1 MTVIVWDGK
10 TLATDRMAN
19 DGSQKW
25 ESSKAWYSK
34 NKDNEVCIVSGVGLL
49 SYIKQLSDWYLKGMQ
64 EPVPT
69 IPHGMAQLV
78 VVKADGLYE
87 LHYNKLIKRNP
98 PCAFGDA
105 KDMAMGALGMGATSQ
120 QAVEVCN
127 NNALQCGKGVELYT
141 LQGGNDE

>member
-1 MTVIVWDGK
+1 
-10 TLATDRMAN
+10 
-19 DGSQKW
+19 
-25 ESSKAWYSK
+25 
-34 NKDNEVCIVSGVGLL
+34 
-49 SYIKQLSDWYLKGMQ
+49 MQ
-64 EPVPT
+64 EPVPHVS
-69 IPHGMAQLV
+69 PSMAQLV

-87 LHYNKLIKRNP
+87 LHYNELVKRNP

-105 KDMAMGALGMGATSQ
+105 KDMALGALGMGATSQ